1 MFGYFKLKNKV
12 ADLELQL
19 ADLKR
24 SIPQIE
30 KAAEVKYFERVQQ
43 GRAELLKKQ
52 LNSLEE

>member
-1 MFGYFKLKNKV
+1 MFGYFKLKKKV

-30 KAAEVKYFERVQQ
+30 KAAEVKYFERIQQ
-43 GRAELLKKQ
+43 GRADLLKKQ
-52 LNSLEE
+52 LEEL